1 MNSRTSPRLLVDTD
15 ILSLAL
21 RGNSK
26 LNSKLLQYSET
37 WAISAITAVE
47 LGRYARVAR
56 SERIRGLTLSLIAS
70 AWVIEFDHAA
80 SAEAAQLLASDDLR
94 QTPIGFA
101 DTLIAAH
108 ALSLEVPI
116 VTNNHK
122 HFNRV
127 PGLRVQ
133 NWLQ

>member
-56 SERIRGLTLSLIAS
+56 SERIRRLTLSLLAS
-70 AWVIEFDHAA
+70 AWVVEFDHAA
-80 SAEAAQLLASDDLR
+80 SVEASQLLASDELR

-116 VTNNHK
+116 VTNNFK

-133 NWLQ
+133 NWHQ

>member
-1 MNSRTSPRLLVDTD
+1 MNLRTSPRLLIDTD

-21 RGNSK
+21 RGDSK
-26 LNSKLLQYSET
+26 LNSKLLQHSEN

-47 LGRYARVAR
+47 LGRYARVAK
-56 SERIRGLTLSLIAS
+56 SERIRQLTFGLLSEVWVVDFDS
-70 AWVIEFDHAA
+70 AAA
-80 SAEAAQLLASDDLR
+80 SQAAQLLSSKELR
-94 QTPIGFA
+94 RKPIGLA

-122 HFNRV
+122 HFDRV
-127 PGLRVQ
+127 PGLVVQ

>member
-56 SERIRGLTLSLIAS
+56 SERIRGLTLSLLGG
-70 AWVIEFDHAA
+70 AWVVEFDHAA
-80 SAEAAQLLASDDLR
+80 SVAASQLLASDELR

-116 VTNNHK
+116 VTNNFQ

-127 PGLRVQ
+127 PGLQVQ
-133 NWLQ
+133 NWL